1 MQLSRSRPRQIGTVP
16 TPAPEGP
23 IVSSRLAIASAAA
36 LLAAT
41 LTAAPLPPVSSP
53 RTAQSDL
60 DAFMQKVLA
69 RRDENW
75 KKLQQYILDEEE
87 RIEVR
92 GPSNLPVWGEKREYA
107 WFIQDGFFV
116 RSPVKADGVDVP
128 EEDRRKYE
136 ASFLRRM
143 KERDKQRIERLKNAP
158 EGTEPAARSDPGAP
172 GERVV
177 LDSPKDV
184 EAFLT
189 QTRQPVF
196 IDSAYFLRFK
206 FEEGKYALVGRE
218 KVQDTEALR
227 IEYYPAR
234 LFSHEQDA
242 QKKRNEQ
249 KKPNR
254 GEDMEAAMERLM
266 NKVALVTIWVEP
278 KSHQIVKYTFD
289 NVNFDFLPAAW
300 LVRINDLKASMT
312 MSQPFKDVWL
322 PKDVDMYFGAMVA
335 VGSFNVRY
343 HIDYKDYREAKTSGR
358 IKGGKQ

>member
-1 MQLSRSRPRQIGTVP
+1 VSTRLATALAAAWLAAGLSAAPP
-16 TPAPEGP
+16 PPAP
-23 IVSSRLAIASAAA
+23 I
-36 LLAAT
+36 
-41 LTAAPLPPVSSP
+41 AAPL
-53 RTAQSDL
+53 AQSDL
-60 DAFMQKVLA
+60 DGFMQKVLA

-92 GPSNLPVWGEKREYA
+92 GPSNLPVWGEKREYS

-116 RSPVKADGVDVP
+116 RSPVKANGVTVP
-128 EEDRRKYE
+128 EDDRRKYE
-136 ASFLRRM
+136 ESFLRRM
-143 KERDKQRIERLKNAP
+143 KERDKQRVERIKNAP
-158 EGTEPAARSDPGAP
+158 EGAEPPARGEPGAP
-172 GERVV
+172 GERAV

-184 EAFLT
+184 EAFIT
-189 QTRQPVF
+189 QTRQPLF

-218 KVQDTEALR
+218 KVLDAETLR

-234 LFSHEQDA
+234 LFTHEQDQ

-254 GEDMEAAMERLM
+254 GEDMEATMERMM
-266 NKVALVTIWVEP
+266 NKVSMVTIWVEP

-322 PKDVDMYFGAMVA
+322 PKDVEMYFGAMVA
-335 VGSFNVRY
+335 IGSFSVRY

-358 IKGGKQ
+358 IKGGGQ